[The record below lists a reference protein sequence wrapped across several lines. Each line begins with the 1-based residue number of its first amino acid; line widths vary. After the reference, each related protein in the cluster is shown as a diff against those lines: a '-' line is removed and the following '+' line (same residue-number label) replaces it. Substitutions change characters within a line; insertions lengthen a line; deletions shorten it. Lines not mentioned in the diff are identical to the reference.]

1 MEYDENSRLN
11 IYFGTW
17 YLISSQSMEAGLSS
31 KTIFWLKFLIN
42 DFEFL
47 SHSILYTSTTLVVE
61 LYHNR
66 YNSSN
71 QLLAY
76 ICLPFF

>member
-1 MEYDENSRLN
+1 
-11 IYFGTW
+11 
-17 YLISSQSMEAGLSS
+17 MEAGLNS
-31 KTIFWLKFLIN
+31 KTLSCLKFLIN

-47 SHSILYTSTTLVVE
+47 SHSILCTSTTFVVE

-66 YNSSN
+66 WNSSN

-76 ICLPFF
+76 ICLPFYLPILSLFRCLPFDFLTPDSNT